1 MNESAHTA
9 HTLTFDSYG
18 SPCAAE
24 FFAPAADGPFEGP
37 CGHPVVVMAHGFGG
51 TQDCGLAAFAQTFR
65 DAGLAVLTFD
75 YRGFGAS
82 EGHPRQQVSVARQM
96 ADYRAAITVA
106 AQQPGVDPNRV
117 VLWGVSMS
125 GGHVLTVAADRTD
138 VQAVITVT
146 PLVSGP
152 AAGYLALQQAGAKAV
167 ANAMFTAARSTLLG
181 RLGRTPVMQ
190 PIVGRPG
197 ERAVLPAGGYYDS
210 YCDLA
215 GPTWRNEVDAAVGLE
230 LGRYRTST
238 YVDRISAPVLMQI
251 ADLDRIAP
259 THAAAKIA
267 TRARAEVRHY
277 PADHFDLFPDRP
289 WFAAAVAHQ
298 LHFLR
303 RHLRAASAAE
313 TSPPDPT
320 A

>member
-1 MNESAHTA
+1 MTESAHTL
-9 HTLTFDSYG
+9 HTLTFESYG
-18 SPCAAE
+18 ARCAAE
-24 FFAPAADGPFEGP
+24 FFSPESGGPFEGP
-37 CGHPVVVMAHGFGG
+37 AGHPVVVMAHGFGG
-51 TQDCGLAAFAQTFR
+51 TKDCGLAAFAQTFR

-82 EGHPRQQVSVARQM
+82 DGHPRQQVSVARQM
-96 ADYRAAITVA
+96 ADYRCAITVA

-138 VQAVITVT
+138 VQAVIAMT

-167 ANAMFTAARSTLLG
+167 ANAMVTAARSTLLG

-215 GPTWRNEVDAAVGLE
+215 GPTWRNEVDAAVGLD
-230 LGRYRTST
+230 LGRYRTSN

-267 TRARAEVRHY
+267 IRARAEVRHY

-289 WFAAAVAHQ
+289 WFATAVRHQ

-303 RHLRAASAAE
+303 RHLGAASSTDTAASG
-313 TSPPDPT
+313 TT

>member
-1 MNESAHTA
+1 VTESAHTL
-9 HTLTFDSYG
+9 HTLTFESYETR
-18 SPCAAE
+18 CAAE
-24 FFAPAADGPFEGP
+24 FFSPEAGGPFEGP
-37 CGHPVVVMAHGFGG
+37 DGHPVIVMAHGFGG
-51 TQDCGLAAFAQTFR
+51 TQDCGLTSFAQAFR

-82 EGHPRQQVSVARQM
+82 DGHPRQQVSVARQM
-96 ADYRAAITVA
+96 TDYRAAITA
-106 AQQPGVDPNRV
+106 AARQSGVDPNRV

-138 VQAVITVT
+138 VQAVICMT

-152 AAGYLALQQAGAKAV
+152 AAGYLALRQAGAKAV
-167 ANAMFTAARSTLLG
+167 TNAMLTAARSTLLG
-181 RLGRTPVMQ
+181 RFGRTPVML

-238 YVDRISAPVLMQI
+238 YVHRIAAPVLMQI

-259 THAAAKIA
+259 THAAAKTA

-277 PADHFDLFPDRP
+277 PADHFDLFPGRP
-289 WFAAAVAHQ
+289 WFATAVAHQ

-303 RHLRAASAAE
+303 RHLGAASSTDTAASG
-313 TSPPDPT
+313 TT
-320 A
+320 V